1 MYDEDVDFH
10 ALNEQEQTRFVRN
23 RQVATTGEL
32 LSEVPDETVPVRVF
46 EKSLE
51 ELILDE
57 LETGQFSMNELAE
70 IFGVR
75 ASDVRQIMHK
85 LRRRSQDDFT
95 AENTKFNLIT
105 ARQGIIRAK
114 ETDGA
119 EHYYTLE
126 KIPFFARVV
135 DPTLGFSLLELKKR
149 VADFPHV
156 VDYIPG
162 GKVTELD
169 EDYALVVGDYWGI
182 DPEEVFNYLTEFDRE
197 YVETSLIP
205 LPIVDAD
212 EQYDAVADRFVQS
225 AGVYKRFRIDRAR
238 IEELTEVFERQ
249 IERGDPGVGVYQAS
263 IIDIAD
269 LRWYARQERTDLLRT
284 VDKWIDRLV
293 AALEPTES
301 EEEQGGHDQTD
312 PELAL
317 EDQFQIVMDSEPQTV
332 EEIYQSLDPIV
343 QAATSVTEL
352 EKKLEHYTDVG
363 IINHQSVKGTSK
375 YSLETLFGK

>member
-1 MYDEDVDFH
+1 MYDDDVDFH
-10 ALNEQEQTRFVRN
+10 VLSGQKQN
-23 RQVATTGEL
+23 RLVHNKQVATTGEL

-57 LETGQFSMNELAE
+57 LETGQFSVNELAE

-105 ARQGIIRAK
+105 DRQGIVRAK
-114 ETDGA
+114 ETDGP

-149 VADFPHV
+149 VADFPRV

-162 GKVTELD
+162 GKATELD
-169 EDYALVVGDYWGI
+169 EDYALVVGGYWGI
-182 DPEEVFNYLTEFDRE
+182 DPEEVFDYLTEFDRE

-212 EQYDAVADRFVQS
+212 EQYHAVADRFVQS
-225 AGVYKRFRIDRAR
+225 EGVYKRFRIDRNR
-238 IEELTEVFERQ
+238 IEELTEMFERQ

-263 IIDIAD
+263 VIDIAD
-269 LRWYARQERTDLLRT
+269 LRWYARQERPDLLRT
-284 VDKWIDRLV
+284 VDNWIDRLV
-293 AALEPTES
+293 TALEPTES
-301 EEEQGGHDQTD
+301 EEEQEGRNQPG
-312 PELAL
+312 PEIAL
-317 EDQFQIVMDSEPQTV
+317 EDQFQVVMDSEPRTL
-332 EEIYQSLDPIV
+332 EEIYQSLNPIV
-343 QAATSVTEL
+343 QAETSVTEL
-352 EKKLEHYTDVG
+352 EKKLDHYAKVG
-363 IINHQSVKGTSK
+363 IISHQSVDGTSK
-375 YSLETLFGK
+375 YSLG